1 MSNTTWKK
9 DCQKILDV
17 FTADKNASP
26 FLAPVPWKEY
36 GLYDYPQIVKVSF
49 IYIYPHIYV
58 YICILY
64 IYFYQQVYVVLSTN
78 MYVQSTF
85 IL

>member
-58 YICILY
+58 YICIY
-64 IYFYQQVYVVLSTN
+64 IYIYTYSSIN
-78 MYVQSTF
+78 
-85 IL
+85 

>member
-58 YICILY
+58 CIHDLCDSGDSG
-64 IYFYQQVYVVLSTN
+64 IEDLAWQGAAD
-78 MYVQSTF
+78 M
-85 IL
+85 

>member
-17 FTADKNASP
+17 FTVDKNASP

-49 IYIYPHIYV
+49 ICIYPRSRS
-58 YICILY
+58 YI
-64 IYFYQQVYVVLSTN
+64 STR
-78 MYVQSTF
+78 
-85 IL
+85 IC